1 MKHPRTQEDF
11 DQWFRSSGG
20 DPWGYGHPQIVER
33 IRLSLAFLRRQLGAD
48 FNGWI
53 LEFGAFDGSLTAPL
67 AAMFPGSRIVANDIS
82 TEAIRQLTARTAG
95 LPNVSAWCGDMLSFA
110 GHVPAVAQ
118 GEQGVV
124 LLLECLYYLP
134 AQEQLLLLQRL
145 RRAFPEASLFV
156 SAPMAGGA
164 YYTERQLVGLLREA
178 GYAVVGLEI
187 LNFAKMPPAPAISR
201 RLMRYSSYFRSR
213 YAGQVIYRI
222 RPQASR

>member
-33 IRLSLAFLRRQLGAD
+33 IRLSLSFLRRQLGAAFD
-48 FNGWI
+48 GRI

-67 AAMFPGSRIVANDIS
+67 AAMFPGCRILANDIS
-82 TEAIRQLTARTAG
+82 SEAVRQLTTRTAG

-110 GHVPAVAQ
+110 GHVPAATGDEQVAI
-118 GEQGVV
+118 

-134 AQEQLLLLQRL
+134 ADEQLLLLQRL
-145 RRAFPEASLFV
+145 RSAFPGASLFV

-164 YYTERQLVGLLREA
+164 YYTERQLVDLLREA
-178 GYAVVGLEI
+178 GYTVAGLEI

-213 YAGQVIYRI
+213 YAGQVLYRA